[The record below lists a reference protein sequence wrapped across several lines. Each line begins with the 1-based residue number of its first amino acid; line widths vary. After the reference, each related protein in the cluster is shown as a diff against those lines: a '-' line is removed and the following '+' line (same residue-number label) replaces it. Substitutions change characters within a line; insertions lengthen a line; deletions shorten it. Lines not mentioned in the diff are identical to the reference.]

1 MPWDHAR
8 PKKDCLS
15 IAVGRMLQS
24 ELCKHNDIHTV
35 TCLAD
40 LSCFYD
46 TVDLDQIIQPARE
59 LEYPLL
65 HLKMAIDLYRGP
77 RVIQA
82 EGIATEPQ
90 HYRKGILQGCPQAP
104 AIAKL
109 VLYKPLLALQRQHAS
124 DMGGRCLL

>member
-1 MPWDHAR
+1 MESGQEQDIVKWQLSLDSIMPWDHAR

-24 ELCKHNDIHTV
+24 ELGKHNNIHTV

-46 TVDLDQIIQPARE
+46 TVTLDNLIAPARE

-65 HLKMAIDLYRGP
+65 HLKLAIDLYRGP
-77 RVIQA
+77 RIIQA
-82 EGIATEPQ
+82 EGITSNPQ
-90 HYRKGILQGCPQAP
+90 HYQ
-104 AIAKL
+104 
-109 VLYKPLLALQRQHAS
+109 
-124 DMGGRCLL
+124 